1 MDNKPKTTA
10 KDFFLYLGI
19 TIGLYA
25 SDVSF
30 LNLVFTIIDKVF
42 PLAGDYTGGYEN
54 TIRICIATLII
65 FFPTF
70 FYLTW
75 LIYKDLKV
83 NPEKK
88 EIWVRKWMIFLN
100 LFIAGLTA
108 AIDLAVLIY
117 QFLGAEDLTLRFFL
131 KVFFVLASAV
141 TIFVFYLY
149 NLKRPI
155 FEYKDYM
162 NIFLAFISAV
172 ILASI
177 IYGIILIGSP
187 ASQKAKQL
195 DEQRIS
201 DLSNIQ
207 NQIVYVQ
214 WETKGT
220 VPTSLSE
227 LNDPISGFIVP
238 TDPQTGESYI
248 YKMISTSSFELCANF
263 KTVATTSNQN
273 TIAAAPVSYPIQTN
287 SINENWQ
294 HEATTTCFTRVID
307 ATLYPVN
314 TKK

>member
-25 SDVSF
+25 SVVSF
-30 LNLVFTIIDKVF
+30 LNLVFTIINKVF
-42 PLAGDYTGGYEN
+42 PLAGDYIGGYEN

-131 KVFFVLASAV
+131 KVFFVLASAA
-141 TIFVFYLY
+141 TIFVFYFY

-187 ASQKAKQL
+187 ASQKARQL

-263 KTVATTSNQN
+263 KTVVSTTTSN
-273 TIAAAPVSYPIQTN
+273 TVVPSPASYPIQGN
-287 SINENWQ
+287 SVDENWQ
-294 HEATTTCFTRVID
+294 HQATTTCFTRVID